1 MEEWK
6 CGRKGIRRK
15 EGGLTCRRCC
25 GRLRYCLVGLRAVCV
40 DLVGS
45 AEV

>member
-1 MEEWK
+1 MWQK
-6 CGRKGIRRK
+6 RDPQKRGGID
-15 EGGLTCRRCC
+15 LQAL
-25 GRLRYCLVGLRAVCV
+25 LRYCLVGLRAVCV